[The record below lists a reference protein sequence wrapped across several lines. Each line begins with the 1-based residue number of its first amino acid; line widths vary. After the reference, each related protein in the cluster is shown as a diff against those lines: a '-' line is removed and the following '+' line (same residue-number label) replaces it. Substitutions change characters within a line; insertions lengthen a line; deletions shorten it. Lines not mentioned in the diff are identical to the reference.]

1 MNEILKSI
9 THHYIQIHGID
20 ISKYDETFLNKS
32 LMRRMKETLFKSEST
47 YYSYL
52 EQSHSESDLFLNSLQ
67 ISYTEF
73 FRNTM
78 TFSVLEKI
86 IIPSIILKKLISHA
100 LLIMPNYCTCQ
111 AMSSPIF
118 NSVNKLSVSK

>member
-67 ISYTEF
+67 IKCHG
-73 FRNTM
+73 N
-78 TFSVLEKI
+78 
-86 IIPSIILKKLISHA
+86 
-100 LLIMPNYCTCQ
+100 
-111 AMSSPIF
+111 
-118 NSVNKLSVSK
+118 